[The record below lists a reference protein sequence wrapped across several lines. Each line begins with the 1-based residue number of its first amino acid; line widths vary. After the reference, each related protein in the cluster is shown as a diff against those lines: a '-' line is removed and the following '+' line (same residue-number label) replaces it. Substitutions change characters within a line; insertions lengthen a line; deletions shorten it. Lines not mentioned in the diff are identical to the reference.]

1 MSDFVEGVRSGFPK
15 LDSRSAPILL
25 VHGCFHGHGGGDF
38 STNVDTKCAFT
49 QSGSRAVL

>member
-1 MSDFVEGVRSGFPK
+1 MSGFVEGVQSGFPK

-25 VHGCFHGHGGGDF
+25 VHGCFHGHGGDF
-38 STNVDTKCAFT
+38 RTNVDTKCAFT